1 MKKSL
6 SIAILGTAFIVWL
19 TGCANGPKLAREL
32 AKDPATVSFS
42 VQLVTPWG
50 QQNVSFARSG
60 TNNAANAAGGAASVN
75 GAKL

>member
-1 MKKSL
+1 MKTLLLCL
-6 SIAILGTAFIVWL
+6 SIVAL
-19 TGCANGPKLAREL
+19 TGCANVPKLAKEL

-60 TNNAANAAGGAASVN
+60 TNNPAQGSGGTASVN
-75 GAKL
+75 TK